1 MRRALGELDQNTPI
15 ANRRSPRQC
24 DARAR
29 DEMPVPMAREALR
42 GALGDGM
49 LDAAESLVRESRIH
63 HHSRNSG
70 NHLTY
75 AEALK
80 QSGYVGDNGVLV
92 LSRRMGAARVRG
104 AMHRSMWWWTCS
116 SV

>member
-1 MRRALGELDQNTPI
+1 
-15 ANRRSPRQC
+15 
-24 DARAR
+24 
-29 DEMPVPMAREALR
+29 MAREALR

-63 HHSRNSG
+63 HHSRYSE

-92 LSRRMGAARVRG
+92 LSRRMGAAQVRG
-104 AMHRSMWWWTCS
+104 AMNMMADALIVMSQTQGKEDAQIREGGVDS
-116 SV
+116 